1 MDPKKK
7 IKPPALDLVIKDIQ
21 ESRKKVPEDRFNITI
36 VTPMFGGG
44 SKPGFTDSA
53 FPIRSAPIRGHLRF
67 WWRATR
73 GAAFESVTE
82 LRQREVEIFG
92 DSHSPSKV
100 KISVHIFKEPRLE
113 KAKEP
118 FVTKWNET
126 KHRFVKGLPRYV
138 VFPFNEYNE
147 GLKMLSL
154 YTFELTIRYIPRLPK
169 QADTLE
175 NGSKPFLNVE
185 QLRKEITPAL
195 WAWINFGGLG
205 SRTRR
210 GCGSLYCK
218 DFAPERTSTR
228 PKYEDWFHGKV
239 ADYELELDMQLE
251 KKEWPTLSRS
261 VIIQEY
267 ERDMISAWN
276 DVIKLY
282 HNFRSQPNNTYIY
295 SKSPKYE
302 RSLWPEADSLRRVT
316 GMFEEEHKKPS
327 PFKKQEFFSF
337 PRAQLGLPIIF
348 QFKQDEYL
356 KKRYSNFREPYNM
369 QLAPKDKN
377 RLASPLITKVLA
389 RSEER
394 GVGIIVKLNQPRL
407 AELELKVIENKEDKR
422 KRSPRDFAHIESIEK
437 LVAHKPIREKD
448 IYKELSYPG
457 SPMKQGQKSAI
468 QAFLESEEVK
478 EWKRTSYRPN
488 PKQK

>member
-1 MDPKKK
+1 MFMDPKKK

-36 VTPMFGGG
+36 ITPMFGGG

-53 FPIRSAPIRGHLRF
+53 FPIRSASIRGHLRF

-73 GAAFESVTE
+73 GAVFESVTE

-92 DSHSPSKV
+92 DSHSPSRV
-100 KISVHIFKEPRLE
+100 KISVHIFNKTEPEKGKEHS
-113 KAKEP
+113 ASIN
-118 FVTKWNET
+118 NET
-126 KHRFVKGLPRYV
+126 PKRTVRLPRYA
-138 VFPFNEYNE
+138 VFPFDKNNP
-147 GLKMLSL
+147 GSNMQQ
-154 YTFELTIRYIPRLPK
+154 FELTIRYTPRLPK
-169 QADTLE
+169 QADALE

-239 ADYELELDMQLE
+239 ADYELELDTQLE

-261 VIIQEY
+261 VIIQEN

-295 SKSPKYE
+295 SKPPKYE
-302 RSLWPEADSLRRVT
+302 RSLWPEADSLRRIT
-316 GMFEEEHKKPS
+316 DMFEEEHKKPS

-389 RSEER
+389 RSEKR

-407 AELELKVIENKEDKR
+407 SELELKVIENKEDKR
-422 KRSPRDFAHIESIEK
+422 NRSPRDFAHIESIEK